1 MQAGGRRFEPCHVH
15 HFLGFNYFIKQVCDT
30 EHPDGHRGCEQ
41 ASLGRRMYQ
50 TGQTEAEEMV
60 TNQVTSEWNKAIRRE
75 PAMALEESATGS
87 LSGHRQTVGV
97 CWIVY
102 GIFRLVM
109 GICLLVYSGT
119 ATVMFGALLGRVPD
133 AFRLMADFHL
143 FYAVFVVLSFVCGL
157 FGLFAGLALLANQGP
172 ARRLALAA
180 AILSVSDL
188 PFGTTLGIFTLVALL
203 PLRGGF
209 APSRV

>member
-1 MQAGGRRFEPCHVH
+1 
-15 HFLGFNYFIKQVCDT
+15 
-30 EHPDGHRGCEQ
+30 
-41 ASLGRRMYQ
+41 
-50 TGQTEAEEMV
+50 MV

-75 PAMALEESATGS
+75 PEMALDESATGS
-87 LSGHRQTVGV
+87 LSGHRQTVCVWLIG
-97 CWIVY
+97 Y

-133 AFRLMADFHL
+133 AFSLMADFHL

-188 PFGTTLGIFTLVALL
+188 PFGTTLGIFTLIALL
-203 PLRGGF
+203 PFRGGF
-209 APSRV
+209 APSRA